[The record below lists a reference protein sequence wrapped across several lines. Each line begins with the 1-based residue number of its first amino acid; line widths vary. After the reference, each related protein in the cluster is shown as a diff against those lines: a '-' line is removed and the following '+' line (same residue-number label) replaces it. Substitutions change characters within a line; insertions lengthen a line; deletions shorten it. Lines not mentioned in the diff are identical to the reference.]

1 MSGRKG
7 GLNKRVAN
15 WHPPD
20 PHLGCSNR
28 NMTISAPSPATAG
41 TLGSSQKS
49 VWRAVSETLLLIDP
63 DRYTADL
70 LAETLR
76 GMGYVALNKVH
87 NACNAS
93 AALDTQRFQAV
104 ILNFQSDQ
112 PDMLVC
118 CATARLSDPDLPVI
132 VITVPGPGLAE
143 VKQWQNHTCS
153 IDAIIEK
160 PLRHKQLEQIL
171 GALVSARQARSRSD
185 RLAQLMPAE
194 AAHAADSSESALMIE
209 QVVLFTDL
217 RRSTNLAVAL
227 GPLLLFE
234 RVNAALSAQA
244 QVVRKCGGTV
254 IKFTGDGLMATFRG
268 SGKNHLALRC
278 ALALQPLSGTPSA
291 LPFGIGLAAGLTIT
305 GFIGEPE
312 QRHYDVIGA
321 TVHLAARLCAL
332 AGPGEIVTTAQTNR
346 HSGISQNRLKNMGLI
361 EVRGFDAPID
371 CVSFAPPQQ
380 PNFDSRNS

>member
-1 MSGRKG
+1 
-7 GLNKRVAN
+7 
-15 WHPPD
+15 
-20 PHLGCSNR
+20 
-28 NMTISAPSPATAG
+28 MTPSPLPPATADTAAIPRKVTG
-41 TLGSSQKS
+41 
-49 VWRAVSETLLLIDP
+49 WAVSETLLLIDP
-63 DRYTADL
+63 DLYTSGV
-70 LAETLR
+70 LAEALHE
-76 GMGYVALNKVH
+76 MGHTGQTIVH
-87 NACNAS
+87 NARDAS
-93 AALDTQRFQAV
+93 AALGTQHFQAV

-112 PDMLVC
+112 RDMLAC

-132 VITVPGPGLAE
+132 VITAPGPGLTE
-143 VKQWQNHTCS
+143 VKQWQNHTRS

-160 PLRHKQLEQIL
+160 PLRHKQLEQAL
-171 GALVSARQARSRSD
+171 GALVSARQARGRSA

-194 AAHAADSSESALMIE
+194 AAHAADSAESASMIE
-209 QVVLFTDL
+209 QAVLFTDL

-244 QVVRKCGGTV
+244 QVVRRSGGTV

-278 ALALQPLSGTPSA
+278 ALALQPLSGAPSA

-332 AGPGEIVTTAQTNR
+332 AGAGEVVTTAQTNR
-346 HSGISQNRLKNMGLI
+346 HSGISQNRLKNLGLV

-380 PNFDSRNS
+380 PNLD